1 MKKFFMFAA
10 MASVALVSCVKNEP
24 GAGLSGSGEQNLISF
39 EAPILAPAV
48 KSVQEI
54 VQFPAD
60 KTFQIWA
67 YYTQENFAGTAV
79 ASNEYMNNVQIKYW
93 DREGATNYK
102 WTAQDKYY
110 WPNSGYLTFVGYAG
124 TVTNDD
130 VVATGLKFDYAV
142 NAAADEDLLVSQVA
156 YNLQRPAAPSANDQ
170 ANYTGQVQVQFEHA
184 LASLVFKVK
193 SGVYESNGAGINTD
207 LAVTKIEVIGVHN
220 TGSFSQGFTTWAT
233 GNQMIKPEITAGDPA
248 SAVVTDG
255 WSAQA
260 GTTTYTAFTT
270 SGSVPHKEL
279 TGVPQLVHD
288 IDAATADYSVS
299 NLIVLPQTIPADA
312 TLKITYDF
320 RNDSMGAGVWI
331 TGNTA
336 TAKLSTDYVPTWMRG
351 YRYTYN
357 VTLTLDEITFDPEV
371 SAWVDYV
378 PADPNNNHVADYPTL

>member
-67 YYTQENFAGTAV
+67 YYTQEDFAKSAV
-79 ASNEYMNNVQIKYW
+79 ASNEYMNDVEISYW
-93 DREGATNYK
+93 ERTSGAGKK
-102 WTAQDKYY
+102 WTAQDLYY

-130 VVATGLKFDYAV
+130 VVATGLEFDYAV

-156 YNLQRPAAPSANDQ
+156 YNLQRPAAPLAHTQ
-170 ANYTGQVQVQFEHA
+170 TNYEGQVQVQFEHA

-193 SGVYESNGAGINTD
+193 SGVYKSNGDTGINTD
-207 LAVTKIEVIGVHN
+207 LAVTKIEVIGVN
-220 TGSFSQGFTTWAT
+220 NEGSFSQGFANWAT
-233 GNQMIKPEITAGDPA
+233 GDQMVKP
-248 SAVVTDG
+248 AVAENVATVTDG
-255 WSAQA
+255 WSDQK
-260 GTTTYTAFTT
+260 GTATYTAFTSAT
-270 SGSVPHKEL
+270 VGHQVL
-279 TGVPQLVHD
+279 TGDLELVHD
-288 IDAATADYSVS
+288 IAATSADYSVS

-320 RNDSMGAGVWI
+320 RNDSMASDVWI

-371 SAWVDYV
+371 SAWVDYA